1 MKKLITFLWFLTI
14 ACAVSAQNNLAQG
27 KTATASSGNAAL
39 AVDGRTDGGNRW
51 ESAQTDDEWWS
62 VDLGSAQE
70 FDMITITWEAAYAK
84 SFKIIASND
93 AGFNTYET
101 LVEKTGITL
110 NGFPNTQTY
119 EFTAVSYRYVK
130 FIGVERA
137 TQYGYSFWEFGVYK
151 KAAPVLTT
159 LTISAA
165 TEVCGAG
172 NTIALTAAGKD
183 QYGRNMDTGTVTYN
197 SSNTAVATISGASLT
212 GVSCGTTT
220 ITATAQGVTSNSVDV
235 IVYEG
240 HNIASADKVT
250 DYNTEAA
257 DGGIANAF
265 NGNNGGGTWVLHGN
279 TGEAE
284 GDRTYTTYFVMDLGK
299 SYDLKMAS
307 LYFEGASA
315 QEYTLQTS
323 TNGTTWQ
330 TAATVSH
337 TAGVNAWK
345 DHLVLTQNNNG
356 VRYVKFE
363 ATKAATQY
371 GVKLFEVALYGI
383 ATGGE
388 LVKAST
394 DAATGAAVL
403 TGDLNDD
410 TKSFFATDNELAY
423 NLKAVNIASAMTIT
437 ASNPNTMFIV
447 TEAQATRLNGTKN
460 IVTEKNGSYTAEK
473 LDFTDGYDVNSRMAI
488 SANTATYKRSAGF
501 SGYQTVVVPFTTTV
515 PAGVKAYAFVGST
528 TGGVLFQE
536 ASSIIGGKPYLLIGA
551 NGLTLSAS
559 NAAVDF
565 TINADNDGG
574 NAFNAT
580 YAATTAGNV
589 GGNVYVIDENNTF
602 RKAAAAAQI
611 PAFRA
616 YMTASQALSKIDIL
630 TDGITAID
638 SITTNNKND
647 NRTYDLS
654 GRCIPDN
661 APLHKGIYVR
671 NGKKIIIR

>member
-1 MKKLITFLWFLTI
+1 M
-14 ACAVSAQNNLAQG
+14 
-27 KTATASSGNAAL
+27 
-39 AVDGRTDGGNRW
+39 
-51 ESAQTDDEWWS
+51 
-62 VDLGSAQE
+62 
-70 FDMITITWEAAYAK
+70 
-84 SFKIIASND
+84 
-93 AGFNTYET
+93 
-101 LVEKTGITL
+101 
-110 NGFPNTQTY
+110 
-119 EFTAVSYRYVK
+119 
-130 FIGVERA
+130 
-137 TQYGYSFWEFGVYK
+137 
-151 KAAPVLTT
+151 
-159 LTISAA
+159 
-165 TEVCGAG
+165 
-172 NTIALTAAGKD
+172 
-183 QYGRNMDTGTVTYN
+183 
-197 SSNTAVATISGASLT
+197 
-212 GVSCGTTT
+212 
-220 ITATAQGVTSNSVDV
+220 
-235 IVYEG
+235 
-240 HNIASADKVT
+240 
-250 DYNTEAA
+250 
-257 DGGIANAF
+257 
-265 NGNNGGGTWVLHGN
+265 
-279 TGEAE
+279 
-284 GDRTYTTYFVMDLGK
+284 
-299 SYDLKMAS
+299 
-307 LYFEGASA
+307 
-315 QEYTLQTS
+315 
-323 TNGTTWQ
+323 
-330 TAATVSH
+330 
-337 TAGVNAWK
+337 
-345 DHLVLTQNNNG
+345 
-356 VRYVKFE
+356 
-363 ATKAATQY
+363 
-371 GVKLFEVALYGI
+371 KLFEVALYGI

-447 TEAQATRLNGTKN
+447 TEAQAALLNGTKN

-638 SITTNNKND
+638 SITTNSKND